1 MARGSRD
8 VLRLATAA
16 PEHAEQV
23 AVVQWAELVTVP
35 GVGILGRYLF
45 AVPNGSYLGREAK
58 TRAIVMRKLKA
69 AGLKPGVPDLFL
81 ALPRG
86 AWHGLFIE
94 MKRRG
99 GRTSP
104 EQLEWCERLRRVGF
118 AADVCEGA
126 DAARAVIRRYLAA
139 GPGRYEERVQQ
150 QGVSHE

>member
-1 MARGSRD
+1 MARR
-8 VLRLATAA
+8 VLQVTRTPPA

-35 GVGILGRYLF
+35 GLGRLGDYLF
-45 AVPNGSYLGREAK
+45 AVPNGSYLGRDAR

-69 AGLKPGVPDLFL
+69 AGLKPGVPDLLL

-99 GRTSP
+99 GRVS
-104 EQLEWCERLRRVGF
+104 EDQVAWRDRLRGVGY
-118 AADVCEGA
+118 AAEVCEGA
-126 DAARAVIRRYLAA
+126 DAARAVIRRYLAS
-139 GPGRYEERVQQ
+139 GPVRFEEI
-150 QGVSHE
+150 ELPKFTL